1 MSPQVLLRGGGR
13 QCETV
18 AGLDHKDTME
28 YVSGQ
33 QVIRVVISSGTT
45 DQDHCYHHWH
55 DHHQFDHHDDNDD
68 DVQVMFDGEPDEG
81 LSDGLTGCY
90 KVST

>member
-1 MSPQVLLRGGGR
+1 MSAQVLLRGGGR

-28 YVSGQ
+28 YVQGQ
-33 QVIRVVISSGTT
+33 QVIIIIVIDG
-45 DQDHCYHHWH
+45 
-55 DHHQFDHHDDNDD
+55 FDD

-81 LSDGLTGCY
+81 VSDGLTGCY
-90 KVST
+90 KVFIKLIIS